1 VQKKMHYD
9 LISCLKW
16 LIVAFPV
23 ELAGK
28 KLNSIQLFP
37 RQNGQEN
44 FPMVKQI
51 IKLRMPTWSFSRS
64 RSCSCSQADKWKST
78 LTFHVMFGTKIIL
91 FFLQRFQQSF
101 SLEPT

>member
-1 VQKKMHYD
+1 MHYD

-51 IKLRMPTWSFSRS
+51 IKLRMPT
-64 RSCSCSQADKWKST
+64 
-78 LTFHVMFGTKIIL
+78 
-91 FFLQRFQQSF
+91 
-101 SLEPT
+101 